1 MDNFETKQP
10 SPPSEPPLPPPT
22 SGYEGNTSSS
32 VKDDNYTSKYLS
44 TGQRY
49 ADPTVFHVDN
59 SLFISNTPRPL
70 HWSVVWSDLMMTMF
84 IFFVIMFTYKAAN
97 KDFLVG
103 DELSVIGGDTTAA
116 LEIAE
121 EGGRASLP
129 FVPIKPGLPIITGGT
144 VKKVESVQIHE
155 TEAKS
160 GIMSEKS
167 KQAQERIKKA
177 AKVELAKKDAAKE
190 EESKKQAEAE
200 AEAEAKAEADIATE
214 PLDSTAETIKTPAV
228 GKDQMQ
234 EMFSLSQENLE
245 NYNLEKFAAIDLVPD
260 KTVRIVLTGD
270 LFFDTGQ
277 AELSNS
283 AKESLKKITDVIRKT
298 PYMINVVGHTD
309 NIPMHSERFSTNWEL
324 SVARASR
331 VARFLIEELGM
342 DPNQFVVSGYG
353 SYRPLKPNSDTRSRA
368 ANRRVEIIISKK
380 LPPPTAATPEN
391 IQ

>member
-1 MDNFETKQP
+1 MDNTEKMQAP
-10 SPPSEPPLPPPT
+10 SQLEPPRIAPGSEQAGT
-22 SGYEGNTSSS
+22 ASSTLQ
-32 VKDDNYTSKYLS
+32 DDSYTARYLTPEQKY
-44 TGQRY
+44 
-49 ADPTVFHVDN
+49 ANPTVFHVDN

-97 KDFLVG
+97 KEFLVG
-103 DELSVIGGDTTAA
+103 DELTVIGGDTTAA

-121 EGGRASLP
+121 EGRASLP
-129 FVPIKPGLPIITGGT
+129 FTPIKPGLPIITAGT
-144 VKKVESVQIHE
+144 VKKVVPAELME

-160 GIMSEKS
+160 GIMSDAS
-167 KQAQERIKKA
+167 KKAQERIKKA
-177 AKVELAKKDAAKE
+177 AKAELAKKEAEKAVEVKR
-190 EESKKQAEAE
+190 QAESE
-200 AEAEAKAEADIATE
+200 TATE
-214 PLDSTAETIKTPAV
+214 SLDRTAETPVAPTT
-228 GKDQMQ
+228 GQDQMR
-234 EMFSLSQENLE
+234 EMFSLSQENLQ

-283 AKESLKKITDVIRKT
+283 AKESLKKITAVIRKT

-309 NIPMHSERFSTNWEL
+309 NIPMHSEKFSTNWEL

-331 VARFLIEELGM
+331 VARFLIEDLGM
-342 DPNQFVVSGYG
+342 NPNQFVVSGYG
-353 SYRPLKPNSDTRSRA
+353 SYRPLQPNSDTRSRA

-380 LPPPTAATPEN
+380 LPPPTTATPEN